1 MSPSCKG
8 YSMAKAKMAK
18 PPDPKPAEGG
28 EDFPGMSRQVL
39 GSDDGTAP
47 QLPPMLAHFDPQLT
61 NMVIDEQTCAEI
73 THVLH
78 QLVRDTHASSGMV
91 LDRPGQIIVFEGE
104 SYKADQ
110 MNLGALVAGTYGSTR
125 QMARILGE
133 ANFRTLVQEGAR
145 EKIFTE
151 SVGDHW
157 LVSIIFDRHTH
168 LGLVKML
175 SSRATVEL
183 GEILV
188 RAIERS
194 RARPKFRDQRLLR
207 VTNDTIDLIF
217 RDDGEK

>member
-1 MSPSCKG
+1 
-8 YSMAKAKMAK
+8 MANIMAVK
-18 PPDPKPAEGG
+18 PPDSPDAANG

-39 GSDDGTAP
+39 GSADNALP
-47 QLPPMLAHFDPQLT
+47 PVPPMLTHFDPQLT
-61 NMVIDEQTCAEI
+61 NMVIDEETSAAI
-73 THVLH
+73 TRVLK
-78 QLVRDTHASSGMV
+78 QLVHDAHASSGMV
-91 LDRPGQIIVFEGE
+91 LDRPGQVIVYEGE
-104 SYKADQ
+104 TYRSEQ
-110 MNLGALVAGTYGSTR
+110 MSLGALVAGTYGSTR

-133 ANFRTLVQEGAR
+133 PNFRTLVQEGAK
-145 EKIFTE
+145 EKIYTE

-175 SSRATVEL
+175 SSRATVDL

-194 RARPKFRDQRLLR
+194 KSRPKFRDKRLLR
-207 VTNDTIDLIF
+207 VANDTIDLIF

>member
-1 MSPSCKG
+1 
-8 YSMAKAKMAK
+8 MAKVMAVK
-18 PPDPKPAEGG
+18 PPDVPDAAGG
-28 EDFPGMSRQVL
+28 EDLPGMSRQVM
-39 GSDDGTAP
+39 GSGDTSTP
-47 QLPPMLAHFDPQLT
+47 PVPPMLTQFDPQLT
-61 NMVIDEQTCAEI
+61 NMVIDEETSAAI
-73 THVLH
+73 TKVLK
-78 QLVRDTHASSGMV
+78 QLVHDTHANSGMV
-91 LDRPGQIIVFEGE
+91 LDRPGQVIVYEGE
-104 SYKADQ
+104 SYRSEQ
-110 MNLGALVAGTYGSTR
+110 MSLGALVAGTYGSTR

-133 ANFRTLVQEGAR
+133 PNFRTLVQEGAK

-151 SVGDHW
+151 AVGDHW

-175 SSRATVEL
+175 SSRATVDL

-194 RARPKFRDQRLLR
+194 KTRPKFKDKRLLR